1 MQVILA
7 EMYILAGCWYF
18 NASLYWHWVSS
29 RRTTCK
35 QLVYARKRIITLPR
49 RVFLTDQ
56 FNNLSFP
63 LSRPL
68 TSLPRPFMTLCTSKH
83 LNRNLVKSTSN
94 LLDVTAVT
102 EREDLVEM
110 TELPRPLGIKLFWH
124 QTYPLS
130 RVTHLSGMNYT
141 AVDLPA
147 LLLLLHALPLN
158 RKSMSHFALLSSSL
172 WWFLPSFIHSVFF
185 WSPDRSDVLSY
196 SLCLFC
202 CCLFLFLYSLA
213 VTVSGCRFLSAE
225 WLWPLRLS
233 SPFFSLWSPWVLSL
247 VAMVIQW
254 VKWCWVIVRVS
265 PGSR

>member
-35 QLVYARKRIITLPR
+35 QLVYARKRIINLPR

-83 LNRNLVKSTSN
+83 LNRNLVKSTTN

-185 WSPDRSDVLSY
+185 WSPVRSDVLSY

-202 CCLFLFLYSLA
+202 CCLFVFSILSRSLCLAAVSSPLNGFDLY
-213 VTVSGCRFLSAE
+213 VS
-225 WLWPLRLS
+225 LRLS
-233 SPFFSLWSPWVLSL
+233 SLFGLHGYCPWLPWWFS
-247 VAMVIQW
+247 
-254 VKWCWVIVRVS
+254 
-265 PGSR
+265 G